1 MAGRIR
7 DEDVE
12 LVRERT
18 DIAKLVGGYLT
29 LKKAGHDSLVGICPF
44 HAEKTPSFSVS
55 PSKGVYYC
63 FGCGAGGDAVR
74 FLREVENL
82 TFVEAIERLARDT
95 GVTIRHEAESPSEK
109 RAAGRRAALYEA
121 NEEAFKRY
129 HRTLMDSPE
138 AEEARA
144 YLKERGIEPEA
155 AERFEI
161 GFAPRSPEFL
171 LRGLA
176 KRFSSELLIEAG
188 LVSKD
193 ADGALRD
200 RFRGRITFPVRDLSG
215 RAVGIGARILP
226 SNQASVAKY
235 LNSPETPVY
244 RKGEM
249 LYNLDRVKGGITRSG
264 DAYVVEGYTDVIALA
279 QVGIDTAVATCGTA
293 LSDGHFRLLSRFAQ
307 RAILSFD
314 SDEAGARAAE
324 RAFAFH
330 ENHPLQAVVVI
341 MPDGLDPAEFV
352 GARGVEP
359 FRELVK
365 NARHLVEYMIR
376 RTVGRHDLATVEDRT
391 RAVDDALPM
400 VAGLK
405 DPVRR
410 QQYSHMLADLAGVGD
425 REVALKVDEAGR
437 DGRSRTGKAGDQ
449 RAPERTAPAKRM
461 SVQEKVEREM
471 LKLLARDAE
480 TFRGFAGRLSEEHFR
495 SERQRKLF
503 STLVDSEGDVRGVIA
518 RSEDERLV
526 QELSQLSLEPLEGEV
541 SPMYAEGVWA
551 RLQEFALQQQ
561 SSELRRKLQALNPT
575 TDSGYDALFHQLIS
589 LDGELRRLREQVVGE
604 R

>member
-1 MAGRIR
+1 MAGRIG

-12 LVRERT
+12 LVREPT

-29 LKKAGHDSLVGICPF
+29 LKKAGHVSLVGMCPF
-44 HAEKTPSFSVS
+44 HAEKTPSFSV
-55 PSKGVYYC
+55 PLSKGVYYC

-226 SNQASVAKY
+226 SNQASVA
-235 LNSPETPVY
+235 
-244 RKGEM
+244 
-249 LYNLDRVKGGITRSG
+249 
-264 DAYVVEGYTDVIALA
+264 
-279 QVGIDTAVATCGTA
+279 
-293 LSDGHFRLLSRFAQ
+293 SRASHKQEF
-307 RAILSFD
+307 LSFI
-314 SDEAGARAAE
+314 S
-324 RAFAFH
+324 H
-330 ENHPLQAVVVI
+330 Y
-341 MPDGLDPAEFV
+341 
-352 GARGVEP
+352 VE
-359 FRELVK
+359 
-365 NARHLVEYMIR
+365 
-376 RTVGRHDLATVEDRT
+376 
-391 RAVDDALPM
+391 
-400 VAGLK
+400 
-405 DPVRR
+405 
-410 QQYSHMLADLAGVGD
+410 
-425 REVALKVDEAGR
+425 
-437 DGRSRTGKAGDQ
+437 
-449 RAPERTAPAKRM
+449 
-461 SVQEKVEREM
+461 
-471 LKLLARDAE
+471 
-480 TFRGFAGRLSEEHFR
+480 
-495 SERQRKLF
+495 
-503 STLVDSEGDVRGVIA
+503 
-518 RSEDERLV
+518 
-526 QELSQLSLEPLEGEV
+526 
-541 SPMYAEGVWA
+541 
-551 RLQEFALQQQ
+551 
-561 SSELRRKLQALNPT
+561 
-575 TDSGYDALFHQLIS
+575 
-589 LDGELRRLREQVVGE
+589 EQK
-604 R
+604 